1 MYYIP
6 DQNDVNLFFTD
17 AKKNYLEAKTIEE
30 KANKRIKELVAK
42 SVASSSSIRLL
53 SYFSILWLLLYNLFF
68 YRRQKELEAKNIEEE
83 ANKRIE
89 ELVAKRV
96 EEELERRRE
105 EIEAEVMR
113 RVEEAK
119 KIMEAKMME
128 EMERRKKEQQEEINR
143 REVRIL
149 LLLLQIRIPN
159 ANSDSGFR
167 SDRHPQ
173 KLILEDDCFF
183 LEWNTKTKR

>member
-1 MYYIP
+1 MAEVER
-6 DQNDVNLFFTD
+6 Q
-17 AKKNYLEAKTIEE
+17 K
-30 KANKRIKELVAK
+30 
-42 SVASSSSIRLL
+42 
-53 SYFSILWLLLYNLFF
+53 
-68 YRRQKELEAKNIEEE
+68 RQKELEAKNIEEE

-159 ANSDSGFR
+159 SDSGFR
-167 SDRHPQ
+167 SDRQNPQ

-183 LEWNTKTKR
+183 LE

>member
-1 MYYIP
+1 M
-6 DQNDVNLFFTD
+6 
-17 AKKNYLEAKTIEE
+17 
-30 KANKRIKELVAK
+30 
-42 SVASSSSIRLL
+42 LL
-53 SYFSILWLLLYNLFF
+53 NNFF

-128 EMERRKKEQQEEINR
+128 EMERRKKEQQEEIDR

-159 ANSDSGFR
+159 TDSGVR

-183 LEWNTKTKR
+183 LE

>member
-1 MYYIP
+1 MGI
-6 DQNDVNLFFTD
+6 
-17 AKKNYLEAKTIEE
+17 LEVERMAEIE
-30 KANKRIKELVAK
+30 KQK
-42 SVASSSSIRLL
+42 
-53 SYFSILWLLLYNLFF
+53 
-68 YRRQKELEAKNIEEE
+68 RQKELEAKNIEEE

-105 EIEAEVMR
+105 EI
-113 RVEEAK
+113 
-119 KIMEAKMME
+119 
-128 EMERRKKEQQEEINR
+128 ERRKKEQQEEINR

-183 LEWNTKTKR
+183 LE

>member
-1 MYYIP
+1 MRRRPIDVLRNWYPNVWLPVPQYVYYP
-6 DQNDVNLFFTD
+6 T
-17 AKKNYLEAKTIEE
+17 
-30 KANKRIKELVAK
+30 
-42 SVASSSSIRLL
+42 
-53 SYFSILWLLLYNLFF
+53 YFSILRLLLYNTFF

-183 LEWNTKTKR
+183 LE

>member
-1 MYYIP
+1 VSSIA
-6 DQNDVNLFFTD
+6 
-17 AKKNYLEAKTIEE
+17 AKKKILEVERMAEIERQ
-30 KANKRIKELVAK
+30 K
-42 SVASSSSIRLL
+42 
-53 SYFSILWLLLYNLFF
+53 
-68 YRRQKELEAKNIEEE
+68 RQKELEAKNIEEE

-119 KIMEAKMME
+119 KIMEAQMLE
-128 EMERRKKEQQEEINR
+128 EMERRKQERLEEARR

-149 LLLLQIRIPN
+149 LILIPN
-159 ANSDSGFR
+159 PDSYAG
-167 SDRHPQ
+167 SEVLMMISKPEADQPTPYDHY
-173 KLILEDDCFF
+173 FF
-183 LEWNTKTKR
+183 LK